1 MDYKKYLPYFLVL
14 AAFALISL
22 GFFFPL
28 LQGKALMQQ
37 DISNFKG
44 MSQEIKQFRETNHEE
59 PLWTNSMFGGMP
71 AYQISTLYPSNW
83 MASIDRGLISILP
96 HPANYLFLLLVGFFL
111 TGLMLGAQVWISAAL
126 AFAFAFS
133 SYSLIVIEAGHNS
146 KVHAIAYFAPVLGA
160 VFMTF
165 RGRYILGAVLTALF
179 LSLEIATNHLQI
191 TYYLMLTLL
200 VFGIGK
206 FIEMLIQGKVIDF
219 LKSSAILIPA
229 AAIAILPNITNLMAT
244 YEYGQFTMRGKSELK
259 QQASQSSGLNKDY
272 ALGWSYGV
280 SETGTLLIPNFHG
293 GASQQEVSTKSDIA
307 EALKENGQ
315 PASMIKQFVKSVPT
329 YWGDQPFTSGPVYFG
344 ASIVFLFV
352 LGLLVLG
359 NSDRWWILSAALL
372 SIALSW
378 GKNWP
383 PLTDFFFDY
392 FPGYNKF
399 RAVSMTLVI
408 AQVLFPFLA
417 LLVIKKLSETNRK
430 AYDEWKP
437 KVRMALYITGGICL
451 FFIVLPSAFFTFE
464 GASDEQMK
472 GSFPEWLMSAIL
484 VERESMLRMDAIRS
498 LVFIGLTF
506 GLIWLYLTNARLN
519 QNLFIAGLAMV
530 FLVDLGGVDKRYIN
544 SESFVSKARV
554 EKPFLPTE
562 ADQLILQDPDPNFR
576 VFNLSVNTFND
587 ASTSY
592 FHKSI
597 GGYHGAKLKRYQEV
611 IDSCLSRSNMGV
623 INMLNT
629 RYVIVRD
636 KKSGQLIP
644 QRNPEACGN
653 AWFVPTVK
661 FVSDADGEL
670 LALMDSFAPIKEAI
684 VNEKFKD
691 QLTGWTAGSI
701 DSAAY
706 IKLTEYKP
714 NALKYEYSVA
724 KEQIAVFS
732 EIYYE
737 KGWNAYVD
745 GQLKPHFQT
754 DYILR
759 GMKLPSG
766 KHELE
771 FKFEPT
777 VYYTGEK
784 IALAGSVLLLLLVAG
799 GIYMEIKRQAIHD
812 KA

>member
-1 MDYKKYLPYFLVL
+1 MNFKKYLPHVLVI
-14 AAFALISL
+14 AAFAAISL
-22 GFFFPL
+22 GFFLPL

-44 MSQEIKQFRETNHEE
+44 MSQEIKQFRETYHEE
-59 PLWTNSMFGGMP
+59 PLWTNAMFGGMP

-83 MASIDRGLISILP
+83 IAAIDKGLISILP
-96 HPANYLFLLLVGFFL
+96 HPANYLFLLMLGFFL
-111 TGLMLGAQVWISAAL
+111 TGLMLGAHVWVSAAM
-126 AFAFAFS
+126 AIAFAFS

-160 VFMTF
+160 VMLTF
-165 RGRYILGAVLTALF
+165 RGRYVLGAVLTALF

-200 VFGIGK
+200 IFGVTK
-206 FIEMLIQGKVIDF
+206 LIEMAIQGKLVDF
-219 LKSSAILIPA
+219 FKSSAILVPA
-229 AAIAILPNITNLMAT
+229 VGIAILPNITNLMAT

-259 QQASQSSGLNKDY
+259 QVSAKSSGLNKDY

-280 SETGTLLIPNFHG
+280 SETGTILIPNFHG
-293 GASQQEVSTKSDIA
+293 GASQQEVSAKSEIA
-307 EALKENGQ
+307 EVLKENGQ
-315 PASMIKQFVKSVPT
+315 PANMVKQFVKSVPT

-344 ASIVFLFV
+344 ASVVFLFV
-352 LGLLVLG
+352 LGLLALG
-359 NSDRWWILSAALL
+359 TADRWWILTAALL
-372 SIALSW
+372 SMALSW

-408 AQVLFPFLA
+408 AQVVFPFLA
-417 LLVIKKLSETNRK
+417 LLVIKKLTESKQTFE
-430 AYDEWKP
+430 EWKP
-437 KVRMALYITGGICL
+437 KLLMALYVTGGFCL
-451 FFIVLPSAFFTFE
+451 FFILLPGAFFSFE
-464 GASDEQMK
+464 GAGDEQMK
-472 GSFPEWLMSAIL
+472 GSFPDWLMSAIL

-498 LVFIGLTF
+498 LVFISLSF
-506 GLIWLYLTNARLN
+506 GLLWFFFQKKINEMVLM
-519 QNLFIAGLAMV
+519 AGLALL

-544 SESFVSKARV
+544 SDSFVNKSRV
-554 EKPFLPTE
+554 EKPFVPTE
-562 ADQLILQDPDPNFR
+562 ADEKILQDRDPNFR
-576 VFNLSVNTFND
+576 VFNLAVNTFND

-629 RYVIVRD
+629 RYVIIKDRN
-636 KKSGQLIP
+636 SGQLIP
-644 QRNPEACGN
+644 QRNPQACGN
-653 AWFVPTVK
+653 AWFVSAVK
-661 FVSDADGEL
+661 FVPDADGEL
-670 LALMDSFAPIKEAI
+670 NALMDSFAPVKEAI
-684 VNEKFKD
+684 VNEKFKE
-691 QLTGWTAGSI
+691 QIGNWTGGLI
-701 DSAAY
+701 DSTAS
-706 IKLTEYKP
+706 IKLTDYKA
-714 NALKYEYSVA
+714 NDLKYEYVA
-724 KEQIAVFS
+724 SKEQIAVFS
-732 EIYYE
+732 EIYFE

-745 GQLKPHFQT
+745 GQLTPHFQT

-759 GMKLPSG
+759 GMKLPAG
-766 KHELE
+766 KHTVE

-777 VYYTGEK
+777 VYRTGEK
-784 IALAGSVLLLLLVAG
+784 IAMAGSILLLLLVAG
-799 GIYMEIKRQAIHD
+799 GIFMEVKGKASDD